1 VQVYFCLTVTAM
13 AVSKTIALGPDTS
26 KARDSTA
33 SIFEI
38 LDSKPKIDSSNND
51 GTILETVK
59 GDIELQQIKFRYPT
73 RPNIQIFED
82 LCLSIPA
89 GKVIKNKFINLIRL
103 NFIYTISI
111 NVFYTDN
118 WDC

>member
-1 VQVYFCLTVTAM
+1 
-13 AVSKTIALGPDTS
+13 
-26 KARDSTA
+26 
-33 SIFEI
+33 
-38 LDSKPKIDSSNND
+38 
-51 GTILETVK
+51 VK

-89 GKVIKNKFINLIRL
+89 AKVIKNKFTNLIRL

-111 NVFYTDN
+111 IFFLYGQLGLLEEKAKLHREKQKPYSS
-118 WDC
+118 